1 MEEPKKTFKQRLFSG
16 SGWAI
21 LTVFSWELVEEG
33 LENVIAYC
41 ISSAIGLFVVKALS
55 TFGIIVATQGIKI
68 GIKRLAKILYPFI
81 KNLTYREGDDKVK
94 LLRNYWDKV
103 WGNKITGTSI
113 GLGFAGISW
122 FQTLIPFLTGC
133 WWTTLIVFVVFFN
146 LGIFF
151 GGETLKQIQERLAE
165 ATLKKEE
172 KAIIKEAQH
181 RLAEAKKLEQEKQQV
196 QKSEEQL
203 RAEREREA
211 RVQQAMIELQQKQKE
226 KVESGK

>member
-1 MEEPKKTFKQRLFSG
+1 MEKTRKTLKQILFSG

-21 LTVFSWELVEEG
+21 LTMFSWELVEEG
-33 LENVIAYC
+33 LENIIAYG
-41 ISSAIGLFVVKALS
+41 ISSVVGLFVVKALS

-81 KNLTYREGDDKVK
+81 KNLTYREGNDKVK
-94 LLRNYWDKV
+94 LLRNYWNKV

-113 GLGFAGISW
+113 GLGFAGISY
-122 FQTLIPFLTGC
+122 FQGYVPFLTGC
-133 WWTTLIVFVVFFN
+133 WWTTLIVFVIFFN

-181 RLAEAKKLEQEKQQV
+181 RLNEAKKLEQEKQQV

-211 RVQQAMIELQQKQKE
+211 RVQQAMVELKQKE
-226 KVESGK
+226 QEKVANGK